1 MDIATMYLALFK
13 TFLGHFNKVSLL
25 GLQKIGNKS
34 NKNDQNVN
42 NSKE

>member
-13 TFLGHFNKVSLL
+13 TFLDIFISCHYLH
-25 GLQKIGNKS
+25 LQNIGSKS

-42 NSKE
+42 NNNE